1 MATCSSRPKIAGQS
15 NRCCIWPLRHVAT
28 MAPSSPLPRHLDLLP
43 TLCIAGSPRCI
54 TTPNMSPLEKHLPPA
69 KERLLPTVRMREERL
84 PLYAMQEHLRNAS
97 RKGHDAHRR
106 HRCKLSPDVLARYGS
121 ANSGIRPPTLCV
133 AGSPMCIA
141 TLNMVAKHLP
151 PVKERS
157 LLTVRMREQRL
168 PLSCR
173 RRRVVKLSATPSSPS
188 HAQLRRAAVSSP
200 VAAFDEPQGAAAG
213 TKEGATVELD
223 GFRRADP
230 GSGWPDPA
238 TTG

>member
-54 TTPNMSPLEKHLPPA
+54 ATPKMSPLEKHQPPA

-84 PLYAMQEHLRNAS
+84 PLYAMQEHLRNAF

-133 AGSPMCIA
+133 AGSPMCIVMP
-141 TLNMVAKHLP
+141 NMVAKHLP
-151 PVKERS
+151 PMKERL
-157 LLTVRMREQRL
+157 LLTVRMR
-168 PLSCR
+168 
-173 RRRVVKLSATPSSPS
+173 
-188 HAQLRRAAVSSP
+188 
-200 VAAFDEPQGAAAG
+200 
-213 TKEGATVELD
+213 KE
-223 GFRRADP
+223 
-230 GSGWPDPA
+230 
-238 TTG
+238 